1 MLARIESTR
10 IERAASDEAC
20 VTKDTTNGAGNGAG
34 GTTALDLA
42 LIKSEEGEAQAQ
54 AFYDAFFNARL
65 YIPTTEPE
73 PGAEAGSVSLLV
85 ADIDGEGVVP
95 VFDSIERLTGW
106 AEREL
111 PFTVL
116 AGHALIEHLDPD
128 LQIALNAGH
137 AQFKLFVGEE
147 LGWLRERLGRSVH
160 ALDGAETGEEPTIV
174 EAEAPLKLTA
184 ALAPAL
190 ARNTPIGAAFLV
202 AVETKEADPARWLL
216 VLDVGDAGEAVF
228 TEIARDIG
236 VAAHAVLGAR
246 TVMDV
251 IAFNPSQGPGLELL
265 RLGIKPFYAK

>member
-1 MLARIESTR
+1 M
-10 IERAASDEAC
+10 
-20 VTKDTTNGAGNGAG
+20 TKDTKGNGAGNGEG
-34 GTTALDLA
+34 DGPSALDLA

-65 YIPTTEPE
+65 YIPTTDPE
-73 PGAEAGSVSLLV
+73 PGAEEGSVALLV
-85 ADIDGEGVVP
+85 AEIDGQGVVP

-106 AEREL
+106 AEREM

-116 AGHALIEHLDPD
+116 AGHALIEHLDPE

-137 AQFKLFVGEE
+137 PQFKLFVGEE
-147 LGWLRERLGRSVH
+147 LGWLRARLDQSVH
-160 ALDGAETGEEPTIV
+160 ALDGDETGEEPTIAR
-174 EAEAPLKLTA
+174 AEAPPELRA

-190 ARNTPIGAAFLV
+190 ARNASIGAAFLV
-202 AVETKEADPARWLL
+202 GVEGNKTDRVRWLL

-228 TEIARDIG
+228 AEIARDIG
-236 VAAHAVLGAR
+236 VAAQAALDAR

-265 RLGIKPFYAK
+265 RLGIEPFYAK